1 MGYLGH
7 VGPNALF
14 PCCMDLC
21 NLDLKCGESGCELAV
36 DRFD

>member
-14 PCCMDLC
+14 PCCMALC